1 MNVSQTYIFV
11 SNRIRNEGYKIYDFN
26 LDIDLERIGLI
37 SEIDGFAEIGPVG
50 IHLRAAGTTIK
61 FLHLFDKL

>member
-26 LDIDLERIGLI
+26 LDIDLELISLI
-37 SEIDGFAEIGPVG
+37 SEIDRFGVNWHVVNHFRGD
-50 IHLRAAGTTIK
+50 RTTIK